1 MLQMGH
7 YTNKHMRSGLTGL
20 GVFIVVEFSSKYSL
34 QPFPTAYMS
43 QNHGIIPRDHMT
55 CRHLAE
61 LSPSS
66 LHVPAFG
73 ILVNEAITPR
83 DINSDSQPL

>member
-7 YTNKHMRSGLTGL
+7 YTNKHMHSGLTGL

-66 LHVPAFG
+66 LHAQLQQLLCLFVLPEPDYNYA
-73 ILVNEAITPR
+73 L
-83 DINSDSQPL
+83 